1 MISDKDIL
9 QAIRRDADGGFRLL
23 MRTYMEPVYWHVRRM
38 VVGHEDA
45 QDVTQETFVRAF
57 RFLHSF
63 SGDSSLK
70 TWLLSIAT
78 NEALRWLGRR
88 ANVVTLSLDDTTAQ
102 LVAADTQIEGDTIE
116 ARLQRAILRL
126 PAKQQL
132 AFNLRY
138 YDEMSYDD
146 IATVLQSSSN
156 AAKTNYHLAK
166 EKIIQYMNQND

>member
-9 QAIRRDADGGFRLL
+9 QAIGRDADGGFRLL

-38 VVGHEDA
+38 VVSHEDA

-57 RFLHSF
+57 RFIHSF

-88 ANVVTLSLDDTTAQ
+88 ANVATLSLDDTTAQ
-102 LVAADTQIEGDTIE
+102 LVAADTQIEGDAIE
-116 ARLQRAILRL
+116 ARLQRTILRL

-146 IATVLQSSSN
+146 IATVLQSSPN

>member
-1 MISDKDIL
+1 MNVDKDIV
-9 QAIRRDADGGFRLL
+9 QAMKREPESGFRKL
-23 MRTYMEPVYWHVRRM
+23 MGTYMQVVYWHVRRLL
-38 VVGHEDA
+38 VSHEDA

-57 RFLHSF
+57 RFFHSYA
-63 SGDSSLK
+63 GDSSLK

-88 ANVVTLSLDDTTAQ
+88 ANEATLSLDDTTVQ
-102 LVAADTQIEGDTIE
+102 FVAADSELKGEAVE
-116 ARLQRAILRL
+116 ARLQRAILQL

-138 YDEMSYDD
+138 YDELSYDD
-146 IATVLQSSSN
+146 IASVLQSSAS

-166 EKIIQYMNQND
+166 EKIIRYMNEND

>member
-9 QAIRRDADGGFRLL
+9 QTIARNADGGFRLL
-23 MRTYMEPVYWHVRRM
+23 MRWYMEPVYWHVRRM

-78 NEALRWLGRR
+78 NEALRWLGLR
-88 ANVVTLSLDDTTAQ
+88 ANVASLSLDDTTAQ
-102 LVAADTQIEGDTIE
+102 LVAADSQIEGDAIE

-146 IATVLQSSSN
+146 IATVLQSSPN

>member
-9 QAIRRDADGGFRLL
+9 QAIGRDADGGFRLL

-38 VVGHEDA
+38 VVSLEDA
-45 QDVTQETFVRAF
+45 QDVTQETFVRVF
-57 RFLHSF
+57 RFIHSF

-88 ANVVTLSLDDTTAQ
+88 ANVATLSLDDTTAQ
-102 LVAADTQIEGDTIE
+102 LVAADTQIEGDAIE

-146 IATVLQSSSN
+146 IATVLQSSPN

>member
-9 QAIRRDADGGFRLL
+9 QAIGRDADGGFRLL

-38 VVGHEDA
+38 VVSHEDA
-45 QDVTQETFVRAF
+45 QDVTQETFVRVF
-57 RFLHSF
+57 RFIHSF

-78 NEALRWLGRR
+78 NETLRWLGRR
-88 ANVVTLSLDDTTAQ
+88 ANVTTLSLDDTTAQ
-102 LVAADTQIEGDTIE
+102 LVAADTQIEGDAIE

-146 IATVLQSSSN
+146 IATVLQSSPN

>member
-9 QAIRRDADGGFRLL
+9 QAIGRDADGGFRLL
-23 MRTYMEPVYWHVRRM
+23 MRTYMEPIYWHVRRL

-88 ANVVTLSLDDTTAQ
+88 ANVAALSLDDTTAQ
-102 LVAADTQIEGDTIE
+102 LVAADTQIEGDAID

-146 IATVLQSSSN
+146 IASVLQSSSN

>member
-38 VVGHEDA
+38 VVSHEDA
-45 QDVTQETFVRAF
+45 QDVTQETFVRVF
-57 RFLHSF
+57 RFIHSF

-88 ANVVTLSLDDTTAQ
+88 ANVATLSLDDTTAQ